1 MTDNRQAFFEQQL
14 AENTL
19 RTIQYEQMA
28 DTARKRG
35 TMYKAKEWDDR
46 VKKLKKEKE
55 ELIRKID
62 REFPVNG
69 RHGGTV

>member
-1 MTDNRQAFFEQQL
+1 MTDNRQAFFEQL